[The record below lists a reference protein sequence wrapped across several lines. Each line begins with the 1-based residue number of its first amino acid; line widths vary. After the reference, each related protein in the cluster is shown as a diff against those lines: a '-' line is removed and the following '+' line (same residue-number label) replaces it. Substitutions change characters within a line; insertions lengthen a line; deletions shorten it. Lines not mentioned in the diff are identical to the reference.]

1 MRNDARPI
9 GEHAPAS
16 PLGGERET
24 HGPQSDTVRSTDDPQ
39 PVGSAAVSPFQRDDA
54 PIPSE
59 RPDSRD
65 TVARGRESHIVNRPA
80 EKREPD
86 QPGDPVMP
94 QNDATLNTKI

>member
-16 PLGGERET
+16 PVGG
-24 HGPQSDTVRSTDDPQ
+24 SDRPGESTRAQ
-39 PVGSAAVSPFQRDDA
+39 AADEA

-65 TVARGRESHIVNRPA
+65 TVGHGRESHIVNRPA
-80 EKREPD
+80 ERREPSD
-86 QPGDPVMP
+86 PDDPVMP
-94 QNDATLNTKI
+94 QSDSTLNTKI

>member
-16 PLGGERET
+16 PLGGSESPLAE
-24 HGPQSDTVRSTDDPQ
+24 
-39 PVGSAAVSPFQRDDA
+39 AADA

-65 TVARGRESHIVNRPA
+65 TVGHRRESHIVNRPA
-80 EKREPD
+80 EEREPSE
-86 QPGDPVMP
+86 PNDPVMP
-94 QNDATLNTKI
+94 GSDATLRTKI

>member
-16 PLGGERET
+16 PVGGDEE
-24 HGPQSDTVRSTDDPQ
+24 
-39 PVGSAAVSPFQRDDA
+39 

-65 TVARGRESHIVNRPA
+65 TVARGRESHVVNRPA
-80 EKREPD
+80 EEREPD
-86 QPGDPVMP
+86 QPRDPVMP
-94 QNDATLNTKI
+94 QNDQSLNTKI

>member
-16 PLGGERET
+16 PLGGSEPNDTDAVRAREAEE
-24 HGPQSDTVRSTDDPQ
+24 S
-39 PVGSAAVSPFQRDDA
+39 

-65 TVARGRESHIVNRPA
+65 TVGHGRQSHVVNRPA
-80 EKREPD
+80 EDREPSR
-86 QPGDPVMP
+86 PEDPVMP
-94 QNDATLNTKI
+94 QNDSTLSTKI

>member
-9 GEHAPAS
+9 GEDAPAS
-16 PLGGERET
+16 PVGGDER
-24 HGPQSDTVRSTDDPQ
+24 
-39 PVGSAAVSPFQRDDA
+39 

-65 TVARGRESHIVNRPA
+65 TVARGRQSHIINRAA
-80 EKREPD
+80 EDREPD
-86 QPGDPVMP
+86 EPRDPVMP